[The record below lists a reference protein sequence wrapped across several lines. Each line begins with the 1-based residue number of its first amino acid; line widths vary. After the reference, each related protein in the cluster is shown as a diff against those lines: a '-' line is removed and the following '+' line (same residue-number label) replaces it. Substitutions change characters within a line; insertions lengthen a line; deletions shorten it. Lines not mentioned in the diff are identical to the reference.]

1 MFPELLGFNEGLGL
15 RKRLRETFAK
25 LFPAEESVSVYSAF
39 DIIGDIAIIK
49 LPNSSTAKPEDVA
62 EAIMNRHRNVK
73 TVFVQT
79 SGVTGDY
86 RLRRLAH
93 VAGENRTVTVHRES
107 GCCFAVDVESCYF
120 SPRLLHERLR
130 IARLVQP
137 DEVVVNMFAGVGCFS
152 IIIAKHSQAAKVFS
166 IDVNPVAVKFM
177 EENIRRNRVYGKVV
191 PLLGDAKEII
201 EARLQCCADR
211 VLVPLPE
218 KAFVYLPCAVSA
230 LKKSGGW
237 IHVHAFEHALK
248 TENLAE
254 KVKQKV
260 AETLDVLGVNFEVYH
275 VRVVRSTGP
284 NWFQLVAD
292 VHVL

>member
-1 MFPELLGFNEGLGL
+1 M
-15 RKRLRETFAK
+15 RKRLKETFAK
-25 LFPAEESVSVYSAF
+25 LFPTEDFTSFYNSF

-49 LPNSSTAKPEDVA
+49 LPNSSKTKAETVA
-62 EAIMNRHRNVK
+62 EAIMNRHENVK
-73 TVFVQT
+73 AAFVQT
-79 SGVTGDY
+79 SGVTGDF
-86 RLRRLAH
+86 RLRSLKH

-107 GCCFAVDVESCYF
+107 DCAFAVDVESCYF

-130 IARLVQP
+130 IANLVQP
-137 DEVVVNMFAGVGCFS
+137 CEVVVNMFAGVGCFS

-201 EARLQCCADR
+201 NTRLQRCADR
-211 VLVPLPE
+211 VLMPLPE
-218 KAFVYLPCAVSA
+218 KAFAYLPCAMSA
-230 LKKSGGW
+230 IKASGGW

-248 TENLAE
+248 TEKPTE
-254 KVKQKV
+254 KVQQKIT
-260 AETLDVLGVNFEVYH
+260 ETLDASGIHFEIPC
-275 VRVVRSTGP
+275 VRVVRNTGP

-292 VHVL
+292 VHVK